1 MARSKW
7 LVTMIG
13 KRLLMPMRM
22 FIGRRL
28 DPPILGPRGC
38 PNGFIPLYYCIITS
52 LEIMHCNLLKAGNF
66 VRRSV
71 ASLTCFS
78 VKQYNLIE

>member
-1 MARSKW
+1 VARSKW

-28 DPPILGPRGC
+28 DPPILGSRAC

-66 VRRSV
+66 VRRV